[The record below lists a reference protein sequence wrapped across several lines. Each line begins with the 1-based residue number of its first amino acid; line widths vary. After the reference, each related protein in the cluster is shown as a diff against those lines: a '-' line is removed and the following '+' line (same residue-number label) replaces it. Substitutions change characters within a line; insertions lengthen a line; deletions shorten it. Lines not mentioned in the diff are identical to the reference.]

1 MKRAVR
7 TIRRLLDL
15 ALVLLVGSVLAIV
28 LLSTFGPS
36 FGHQLLV
43 VRGGSMSPA
52 IPLGT
57 LVDVASTPPDQI
69 QPGDVITIKADN
81 GVLTTHRVVRVAQ
94 LPDGIYFATK
104 GDANETADP
113 VLEPASRLQGRIDLS
128 LPFLGYLMYLLTTP
142 SGVISI
148 FGLAMTLL
156 FAIWLLQEFEE
167 DEDEEE
173 KPSAY
178 EMPGLAALLPPANDA
193 APRTSEWI
201 G

>member
-28 LLSTFGPS
+28 LLSNLGPS

-57 LVDVASTPPDQI
+57 LVDVARTSPDQI
-69 QPGDVITIKADN
+69 RPGDIITLKADN

-94 LPDGIYFATK
+94 LPDGLYFATK

-113 VLEPASRLQGRIDLS
+113 VLEPASGLQGRVDVS
-128 LPFLGYLMYLLTTP
+128 VPYLGYLVFLLTIP
-142 SGVISI
+142 SGIISI
-148 FGLAMTLL
+148 FCLALTMLL
-156 FAIWLLQEFEE
+156 AIWLLQELEE
-167 DEDEEE
+167 DDDEAEE
-173 KPSAY
+173 PRGY
-178 EMPGLAALLPPANDA
+178 EMPGLPALLPPANDV
-193 APRTSEWI
+193 PQRTSHWI